1 MVSRPT
7 KSKIPHAGRLFT
19 QVRRAA
25 NAALIDEVGA
35 WAETQKDS
43 FRTKI
48 ERQVFPDFREIYYPE
63 SGTNLSPQWLSRKA
77 SKGADG
83 RTLIATGHYKNSI
96 RVWRTLRKNR
106 QGADFRIGFHPRI
119 QARNLDNQ
127 RVPILLNSIAMI
139 HEYGSAASHIPR
151 RRHWGPHY
159 SDMRAAAVVARPKMR
174 LVVLGAI
181 RDAVS
186 AHLKVSKS

>member
-7 KSKIPHAGRLFT
+7 KSKIPQAGKIFT

-35 WAETQKDS
+35 WAEIQKDN

-63 SGTNLSPQWLSRKA
+63 SGTNLSPRWLSRKS
-77 SKGADG
+77 SKGADS
-83 RTLIATGHYKNSI
+83 RTMIATGHYKNSI

-119 QARNLDNQ
+119 QARDLDNK
-127 RVPILLNSIAMI
+127 RVPILLSRVAQIQ
-139 HEYGSAASHIPR
+139 EYGSVKARIPR

-159 SDMRAAAVVARPKMR
+159 ADMRLAAIGERPKMR
-174 LVVLGAI
+174 LAVLGAI
-181 RDAVS
+181 RTAVS
-186 AHLKVSKS
+186 AHLKVSKG

>member
-7 KSKIPHAGRLFT
+7 KSKIPQAGRLFT

-35 WAETQKDS
+35 WAEVQKDD
-43 FRTKI
+43 FRDKI

-63 SGTNLSPQWLSRKA
+63 SGTNLSPQWLSRK
-77 SKGADG
+77 SRKGADT
-83 RTLIATGHYKNSI
+83 RTMIATGHYKNSI
-96 RVWRTLRKNR
+96 RVWRRLRKGR
-106 QGADFRIGFHPRI
+106 QGADFRIGFHLRI

-127 RVPILLNSIAMI
+127 RVPILLSSVAMI
-139 HEYGSAASHIPR
+139 HEYGSVASNIPR

-159 SDMRAAAVVARPKMR
+159 ADMSAAAVVERPKMR
-174 LVVLGAI
+174 LVVLDAI

-186 AHLKVSKS
+186 DHLKVSNG